1 MPRIPSIIWSRQMV
15 TELPFSRDTMGGLAK
30 LGHQF
35 AASAFASLLAGS
47 ECANLPASN
56 E

>member
-1 MPRIPSIIWSRQMV
+1 MARIPSIIRSRQ
-15 TELPFSRDTMGGLAK
+15 TLRELPFSREMMGGLAA

-35 AASAFASLLAGS
+35 AASAFASLLAAS